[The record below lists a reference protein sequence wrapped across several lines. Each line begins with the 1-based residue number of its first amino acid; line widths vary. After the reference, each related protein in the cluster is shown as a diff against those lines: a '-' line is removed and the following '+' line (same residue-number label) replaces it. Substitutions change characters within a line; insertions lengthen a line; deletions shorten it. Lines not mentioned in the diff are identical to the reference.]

1 MERTVFTPAHEA
13 FRAEVRDCF
22 EREVVPVYPEW
33 ERAARPPR
41 EFWLRAGEL
50 GILGIGVP
58 PEYGGLP
65 NSDFRHSVVVTE
77 EAQRLGLALGGLRVH
92 TDICMPYLLEYATEE
107 QRRRWLPRLTAGEA
121 VVALAMSEPG
131 AGSDMKAMATRAIRE
146 DDAYTVNGTKTFISN
161 GRGADLI
168 ILAVKT
174 DPAAWR
180 RGISLLM
187 VEATAP
193 GFERGPSL
201 EKIGLK
207 AQDLC
212 ELYFTDTPVPA
223 SDLLGEENRGF
234 EYLTSNLA
242 QERLSIAVNSQA
254 AAAAALDC
262 SVQALAPSNGATN
275 GAANGERAD
284 QLPQHVKFELAAC
297 ATEVSAG
304 QALVDQALEALLA
317 GRLAASDAAAVKLF
331 CTELQGRVVDRCLQL
346 HGAAGYE
353 RDSRIGRAYADARVS
368 RIFGGS
374 SEIMKVIVAQSL
386 GL

>member
-1 MERTVFTPAHEA
+1 MRRTLFGPEHEE
-13 FRAEVRDCF
+13 FRGRVRSFF
-22 EREVVPVYPEW
+22 EDEVVPAYAEW
-33 ERAARPPR
+33 EREAKPPR

-58 PEYGGLP
+58 EQHGGLP
-65 NSDFRHSVVVTE
+65 GSGFKHSVVVTE

-92 TDICMPYLLEYATEE
+92 TDICMPYFLEYATDE
-107 QRRRWLPRLTAGEA
+107 QRGRWLPRLVGGES

-131 AGSDMKAMATRAIRE
+131 AGSDMKAMATRAILE
-146 DDAYTVNGTKTFISN
+146 DDHYVVNGTKTFISN
-161 GRGADLI
+161 GRGADLV
-168 ILAVKT
+168 ILATKT
-174 DPAAWR
+174 DPAAGR
-180 RGISLLM
+180 RGITLLV
-187 VEATAP
+187 VEASSQ

-212 ELYFTDTPVPA
+212 ELYLTDVAVPVG
-223 SDLLGEENRGF
+223 DRLGEENQGF
-234 EYLTSNLA
+234 SHLTANLA

-262 SVQALAPSNGATN
+262 TVEAFARPSENGKAT
-275 GAANGERAD
+275 GGG
-284 QLPQHVKFELAAC
+284 QPQHVKFEVAAC
-297 ATEVSAG
+297 AAEVEAG
-304 QALVDQALEALLA
+304 QSLVDRAI
-317 GRLAASDAAAVKLF
+317 AAHDDGELTPADAAAVKLF
-331 CTELQGRVVDRCLQL
+331 CTELQGRVADRLLQL
-346 HGAAGYE
+346 HGAEGYE
-353 RDSRIGRAYADARVS
+353 RGARIGRAYADARVS